1 MDCSEAGCAI
11 PTKPRILLAACGT
24 YDACK
29 FKVVHWKF
37 AEWAAEIKVVI
48 TKSALRYHGTP
59 RNELASVD
67 ENDWL
72 TYRRPGVAMLHVELR
87 NWADIMV
94 IAPLSTN
101 TLGKIA
107 LGLCDNLLTSIVRA
121 WDYRKPLFVAPS
133 MSTCIWED
141 FFTERHLNAIDELGI
156 ILIRPVSITTASGE
170 REHAMAEPSTI
181 CSDVK
186 ASYYKQMQKMMQKEA
201 STTSTS

>member
-1 MDCSEAGCAI
+1 
-11 PTKPRILLAACGT
+11 
-24 YDACK
+24 
-29 FKVVHWKF
+29 
-37 AEWAAEIKVVI
+37 
-48 TKSALRYHGTP
+48 
-59 RNELASVD
+59 
-67 ENDWL
+67 
-72 TYRRPGVAMLHVELR
+72 MLHVELR

-181 CSDVK
+181 CSDGV
-186 ASYYKQMQKMMQKEA
+186 ASLALVHLYLDVNVDAMLFLIN
-201 STTSTS
+201 THCTVTSLGTNGKPVSAIFLN